1 MDSICQYCGVQ
12 CPTVQGLRS
21 HLSQTK
27 LCRQRQFE
35 EYAAEESSLSS
46 ESESESASADDPL
59 SASEDVNKDL
69 YGMAGLQN
77 NGSDAEQSDPDE
89 DSYFA
94 VDPPRPDLETP
105 TNNPINTPAGAS
117 NSRKRPAATVEE
129 VEDEDA
135 RYYQSFPEDRCAGAI
150 FEKCQTHFQK
160 MREEQEKQGHAP
172 WEPFESE
179 DEWELARWLMTSG
192 LSQKKTDEYL
202 KLKKV
207 RLIFRIKGLEH

>member
-1 MDSICQYCGVQ
+1 
-12 CPTVQGLRS
+12 L
-21 HLSQTK
+21 
-27 LCRQRQFE
+27 
-35 EYAAEESSLSS
+35 
-46 ESESESASADDPL
+46 ADDHL

-89 DSYFA
+89 DNYFA

-160 MREEQEKQGHAP
+160 MREEQEKQGRAP